1 MAATAGKILVDGDGI
16 QRRGCVGDEGND
28 PKTRVTAAATGCG
41 NVTFEGSY
49 ACSDLVRTRIYRT
62 EFDRCVYPS
71 RSRWLCRSYSDVLKE
86 NTGKI

>member
-41 NVTFEGSY
+41 NVTFEELFNVW
-49 ACSDLVRTRIYRT
+49 AAD
-62 EFDRCVYPS
+62 VYIPVCC
-71 RSRWLCRSYSDVLKE
+71 RWL
-86 NTGKI
+86 